1 MNLGTAILDL
11 LFPPKCPYC
20 QRILEQ
26 PRAPLCPDCQKKLP
40 WLTGREGER
49 GVDFTERCFSPLAYR
64 DAVADAV
71 RRYKFRLVRAYA
83 VPFGAIMAQCLQDHL
98 PEGADLI
105 TWCPLS
111 KKRLRE
117 RGFDQAELLARVVG
131 KACGVPVM
139 GTLKK
144 VKHTQP
150 QSGLDEESARRANA
164 RGAYLV
170 LPGCDL
176 TGKRVVLVDDVVT
189 SGATLSEC
197 AGLLRM
203 AGAERVYGLTLAL
216 ARWD

>member
-1 MNLGTAILDL
+1 
-11 LFPPKCPYC
+11 
-20 QRILEQ
+20 
-26 PRAPLCPDCQKKLP
+26 
-40 WLTGREGER
+40 
-49 GVDFTERCFSPLAYR
+49 
-64 DAVADAV
+64 
-71 RRYKFRLVRAYA
+71 
-83 VPFGAIMAQCLQDHL
+83 
-98 PEGADLI
+98 
-105 TWCPLS
+105 
-111 KKRLRE
+111 
-117 RGFDQAELLARVVG
+117 
-131 KACGVPVM
+131 M